1 MKKET
6 REISGLLT
14 IAFVFSV
21 LLGTPATVSAQA
33 FSEQVSRQVRED
45 LDLTRDVI
53 QVKRKAIVALNLG
66 LTDYESKEFWPVYE
80 EYWAEMKKLGDR
92 DVALISDFAKHYVY
106 ESLTNQK
113 AEEMIKEWMSI
124 KKQEI
129 KLKEKY
135 VKKFKKAIPEKKVLR
150 YLQLENKLDL
160 IIDSELSA
168 QIPLAR

>member
-1 MKKET
+1 MERRTK
-6 REISGLLT
+6 EISAFLT
-14 IAFVFSV
+14 MAFVLGLF
-21 LLGTPATVSAQA
+21 LGTTASVSAQA
-33 FSEQVSRQVRED
+33 FSEQVSRKVTED
-45 LDLTRDVI
+45 LNLTREVI
-53 QVKRKAIVALNLG
+53 QVKRKAIVALNLD
-66 LTDYESKEFWPVYE
+66 LTDYESKAFWPVYD

-106 ESLTNQK
+106 ESLTNQR

-135 VKKFKKAIPEKKVLR
+135 IKKFKKAIPEKKVLR
-150 YLQLENKLDL
+150 YFQIENKLDL
-160 IIDSELSA
+160 IIDTEVSA